1 MRVIVGNHRSNLTD
15 GQADEII
22 SNYKMTAFCI
32 PLQVEEG
39 VLLCHTATGE
49 LVLLD
54 REEYR
59 EIRSGNPL
67 KGAWAEFLAEH
78 LFLPDKETDEH
89 GKVDGERMESRN
101 AAESQERITS
111 FTILPTTCCNARC
124 FYCYEKDIVPKN
136 MALKTAEEVAA
147 FIARSCGSRKVHLS
161 WFGGEP
167 TIAVP
172 VITRICRRL
181 QEQKITYDSS
191 MISNGL
197 LLDEPMVKT
206 AKDCWRLRRIQITI
220 DGTEPVYNAVKNYKD
235 SLNSPFQ
242 TVLSNINYLLKQEIY
257 VSVRINLGLHNDKD
271 VSELIREMTER
282 FRGSRFISLYV
293 HEIDNYYDAP
303 EYVKLTELA
312 TDFNLKLINENMRS
326 AFDLPSIRFRSC
338 MADSESSLLIN
349 PDGQLGK
356 CEHYSYEKLCGS
368 IHSPWRDWAMI
379 KEWQEPIRFPQCRSC
394 PFYASCLPLK
404 WCNGGNFICNDVIVD
419 NKVRIT
425 ENTMHRLYGKWK
437 RERYSIRNEFC
448 FLLNYGLKVT
458 QDEDGIRAVFFRDS
472 QAEPVRT
479 VSVNCTGRD
488 ILLFLQE
495 KHTFRDIADMLHGK
509 YDAAE
514 FCMEDD
520 IEECLA
526 FLLHAGLCRTSI

>member
-1 MRVIVGNHRSNLTD
+1 
-15 GQADEII
+15 
-22 SNYKMTAFCI
+22 
-32 PLQVEEG
+32 
-39 VLLCHTATGE
+39 
-49 LVLLD
+49 
-54 REEYR
+54 
-59 EIRSGNPL
+59 
-67 KGAWAEFLAEH
+67 
-78 LFLPDKETDEH
+78 
-89 GKVDGERMESRN
+89 
-101 AAESQERITS
+101 
-111 FTILPTTCCNARC
+111 
-124 FYCYEKDIVPKN
+124 
-136 MALKTAEEVAA
+136 
-147 FIARSCGSRKVHLS
+147 
-161 WFGGEP
+161 
-167 TIAVP
+167 
-172 VITRICRRL
+172 
-181 QEQKITYDSS
+181 
-191 MISNGL
+191 
-197 LLDEPMVKT
+197 
-206 AKDCWRLRRIQITI
+206 
-220 DGTEPVYNAVKNYKD
+220 
-235 SLNSPFQ
+235 
-242 TVLSNINYLLKQEIY
+242 
-257 VSVRINLGLHNDKD
+257 
-271 VSELIREMTER
+271 
-282 FRGSRFISLYV
+282 
-293 HEIDNYYDAP
+293 
-303 EYVKLTELA
+303 
-312 TDFNLKLINENMRS
+312 
-326 AFDLPSIRFRSC
+326 
-338 MADSESSLLIN
+338 
-349 PDGQLGK
+349 
-356 CEHYSYEKLCGS
+356 
-368 IHSPWRDWAMI
+368 MI